1 MESGERLPSSTHSQ
15 PSISSSAPPPAS
27 SPNITS
33 DSGHLFQLVSDPGLR
48 TSFPMLSHPAFRLY
62 APLSGCSDF
71 RGLGILGLQGGLASH
86 PQLGTFPDWWRA
98 SDVQLHGAAAF
109 FPPLL
114 GLPPLFTSPS
124 LSQSHTPKKSTL
136 GSAKGLNGAVS
147 GNGKAKSAS
156 SGASS
161 TSSSPSPAYTT
172 SEQTSTLKSGLN
184 PQNKTNKTV
193 LNHCKTEQSATD
205 PPNWSR
211 KQKIKTDQAQ
221 GKTSH
226 KTKEKL
232 CMTVPEISSN
242 SDSQS
247 GSSSDSSSDTLSSLG
262 SVDLENEDDE
272 DLSVCSIDSDSQ
284 RGQRVSRTVKDSS
297 QMDQPGCFSSRPDM
311 CSMDLTQSQA
321 APLLFHSSETRE
333 EHSKHTSV
341 IQATGVTGSTN
352 AFSLLPQPNRD
363 ALSKPLCLTLSSKP
377 SSVSSSPKP
386 LSVSSSPRHRSVSE
400 SPKPLSLALCPKPK
414 SLSSSPNTS
423 NITSSPKPSSLMKAR
438 SSPDKSL
445 LYISGFNQHKQAKEH
460 QEANKSLKRSV
471 SSSSPSPQS
480 SPKLKSPNPQHS
492 NLFLTST
499 LLKNSPHL
507 NGVVQ
512 STVQDAPLALITKPR
527 SDSSKTPDKPLLAA
541 TSPCFNTPI
550 NLSTGARQSYCGPP
564 ASDRASAQQESHRAN
579 AGSLLQRKM
588 FREVESDI
596 PSSKDSDD
604 SGEYEDD
611 EEEDLSDSLSG
622 SGSNLDTDS
631 DNDEEDIKDDEMDS
645 DTESHTES
653 MPLKLTKSPTSLT
666 DPSAGKIS
674 SSSSLNLQ
682 INKSAKTLQTV
693 NRSWALTYHST
704 PSSSCVAT
712 PPAKRRRVTDEQA
725 LRRPLEHGWK
735 RETRI
740 RNICGRVQGEVAYYA
755 PCGKKLKQYPDVMKY
770 LARNGISEITRD
782 HFSFSAKI
790 RVGNF
795 YEAREGPEGLQWCLL
810 KADEIVPCILAMEA
824 HRGRPKSLELQRH
837 DDPFLSHQRKRRPP
851 SVGETEVANAALIK
865 LQRKLEAQ
873 EIARQAAQIK
883 MMRKLEKRALAQ
895 AAKEAKRQKALL
907 AAEEKRKQKE
917 QLKILKQQEKVRRLE
932 QIRVEKELRA
942 QQILE
947 AKRKKKEEA
956 INAKTLEAAKRMKE
970 KELRRQQAFI
980 LKQQELERHRLEM
993 VWERERRKQHMM
1005 LIKVMEARKRAE
1017 ERERL
1022 KQEKRHEKRLN
1033 KERKLELRRLE
1044 LEMVKELNKPNE
1056 DLCLSDQKVL
1066 PELSRLPGLL
1076 LPDSCFGDCLMVMQF
1091 LRCFGKVL
1099 NLDRSTK
1106 LPTLHMLQ
1114 AGLLNLSPSAAQLH
1128 DLVIGLLSAAVCDPG
1143 FPPGSVAKTALGEH
1157 VSSVEINRENMSE
1170 ILQIYMAAHCSQTE
1184 LSPLVES
1191 LKTKG
1196 FQAHT
1201 PTQKASM
1208 MAFLVN
1214 ELASSRSVVAEID
1227 KSIDHMTNL
1236 RKEKCVIES
1245 SLRKLRS
1252 IYAKRTGKRESS
1264 VGGEE
1269 SHALGTPTT
1278 GHKRKR
1284 KVGGIEE
1291 DDDEDDDSNDQGE
1304 EDEDEEEDG
1313 GKKRKKTETCEEEDD
1328 EEQTASVEELEK
1340 QIEKLT
1346 KQQLLIRRKLFESSH
1361 SLHSMMLGQDR
1372 YKRRYWALPQCG
1384 GVFVESTVS
1393 REDPQGLQQESE
1405 RLQSAQWISVKE
1417 EPTEVPAKKPYES
1430 PQAKHENSCLDLQ
1443 QENGSLNL
1451 FLQKPSSFSK
1461 LSKLLEVAKKSGSDP
1476 QGVISTIPYL
1486 PTNASPMIPNSL
1498 STNLNQE
1505 IKSEVST
1512 LQLSP
1517 AHVGNRQHHLH
1528 SDQLYST
1535 LSEKHAHWFSL
1546 LPRSPCDE
1554 FSLTTS
1560 STNPSSCSAKA
1571 SSPATSNSITQST
1584 SAFSSSNSQNIA
1596 SSVSPSATAPVSNFL
1611 IEGLQMKH
1619 MMGLP
1624 FPLWQPEVI
1633 SPNKT
1638 FTGMSKSPR
1647 LGDPLLTPSVATSKS
1662 ESPVPSGEKSPALEV
1677 AKSQD
1682 LPSPLPIP
1690 QEMLTGWWKVSS
1702 TEELSQIVSAC
1713 HPRGIRER
1721 VLQKQIQKHMEYLTQ
1736 VCAKNKDA
1744 AVIDVRELEQSQ
1756 VCEET
1761 VQRWCVEEHA
1771 MDMDIA
1777 VLQQVEE
1784 LERRV
1789 TSASLQVKG
1798 WMPTEPQSERED
1810 LLYYEH
1816 KAVGKNEGTDIV
1828 RRTNNPLDIAVAHLF
1843 ELERNIER
1851 RYLKSPLSTTIQITL
1866 DNRGMVSIPA
1876 PATTASA
1883 ECDGGGEDLAP
1894 GMKLW
1899 RKALQEVHSGAQ
1911 LSLCLQ
1917 QLERCIAWERSI
1929 MKVYCQLCQKGDN
1942 EELLLLCD
1950 GCDKGC
1956 HTYCHNPQITTIPEG
1971 DWFCPACIAKASDSP
1986 QKSKKQASQNSG
1998 GGEKLSGAKRS
2009 KKACVTGE
2017 SSENDTACTSASS
2030 TPKKGGKETRKRKMD
2045 DNLCTNTI
2053 KQESAT
2059 QVKNS
2064 KTTRDNS
2071 KDLELCRLLLAELQ
2085 AHQDAWPFMTPVNPK
2100 SVPGYRK
2107 VIKKPMDFSTIREKL
2122 SNSQYLNLET
2132 FIIDVNLVFENCEKF
2147 NEDNSDIGRAGHSM
2161 RRFFQRRWTE
2171 LLKQIN

>member
-1 MESGERLPSSTHSQ
+1 
-15 PSISSSAPPPAS
+15 
-27 SPNITS
+27 
-33 DSGHLFQLVSDPGLR
+33 GHLFQLVSDPGFR
-48 TSFPMLSHPAFRLY
+48 ASFPMLSHPAFRLY

-71 RGLGILGLQGGLASH
+71 RSLGILGLQGGLMSH
-86 PQLGTFPDWWRA
+86 PQLGSFPDWWRA
-98 SDVQLHGAAAF
+98 SDAQLHGAAAL

-114 GLPPLFTSPS
+114 GLPPLFTPPS
-124 LSQSHTPKKSTL
+124 LSQSHIPKKSTR
-136 GSAKGLNGAVS
+136 GSAKGFNGAVS
-147 GNGKAKSAS
+147 GKGKAKSAS

-161 TSSSPSPAYTT
+161 TSSSPSPAHTT
-172 SEQTSTLKSGLN
+172 SEQTSTLKSGLK
-184 PQNKTNKTV
+184 PHKTTKPT
-193 LNHCKTEQSATD
+193 LNHCKTEQSTTN

-211 KQKIKTDQAQ
+211 KQVKPDQAQ
-221 GKTSH
+221 EKSSN

-232 CMTVPEISSN
+232 CMTVAEISSN

-247 GSSSDSSSDTLSSLG
+247 ASSSDSSSDTLSSLG
-262 SVDLENEDDE
+262 SIDLENEDDDDE
-272 DLSVCSIDSDSQ
+272 GLSVCSIDSDSQ
-284 RGQRVSRTVKDSS
+284 RGQRGNRKLKDST
-297 QMDQPGCFSSRPDM
+297 QMDQATGCFSSTPDM
-311 CSMDLTQSQA
+311 CSVDLTQCQA
-321 APLLFHSSETRE
+321 APLLFRSSEARE
-333 EHSKHTSV
+333 EHNKHTSV
-341 IQATGVTGSTN
+341 IQATGVAGSTK
-352 AFSLLPQPNRD
+352 AFSPSSQSIQD
-363 ALSKPLCLTLSSKP
+363 ALSKPLCLTVSPKTSSLP
-377 SSVSSSPKP
+377 SSPIPLSISSSPKNRTVSASPKP
-386 LSVSSSPRHRSVSE
+386 LSHAR
-400 SPKPLSLALCPKPK
+400 CPKPS
-414 SLSSSPNTS
+414 SLSSSSNTS
-423 NITSSPKPSSLMKAR
+423 NITPSPKSLYLIKAK
-438 SSPDKSL
+438 SFPDDSL
-445 LYISGFNQHKQAKEH
+445 LHNSDVNQRKQAKEH
-460 QEANKSLKRSV
+460 QEANKSLKKSV
-471 SSSSPSPQS
+471 SSSSSLSPQS
-480 SPKLKSPNPQHS
+480 SPKLKSPNLQHS

-499 LLKNSPHL
+499 LLKSSPHH
-507 NGVVQ
+507 NGVVL

-527 SDSSKTPDKPLLAA
+527 SDSSKTPDKPLLAS

-550 NLSTGARQSYCGPP
+550 NLSTGARQSCSGPP
-564 ASDRASAQQESHRAN
+564 TSDQASTQRVSHRVN
-579 AGSLLQRKM
+579 TGSPHQGKM
-588 FREVESDI
+588 FGEMESDI

-611 EEEDLSDSLSG
+611 DDDDEDLSDSLSG

-631 DNDEEDIKDDEMDS
+631 DNDEDDIKDDEMDS

-653 MPLKLTKSPTSLT
+653 TPLKLPKSPTSLT
-666 DPSAGKIS
+666 DCSSGKIS
-674 SSSSLNLQ
+674 SSSSRNLQ
-682 INKSAKTLQTV
+682 MHDPAKILQTV
-693 NRSWALTYHST
+693 NNSWGLTYHNT
-704 PSSSCVAT
+704 PRTSCVTT

-725 LRRPLEHGWK
+725 VCRPLEHGWK

-740 RNICGRVQGEVAYYA
+740 RNICGRVQGEVVYYA
-755 PCGKKLKQYPDVMKY
+755 PCGKKFKQYPDVMKY
-770 LARNGISEITRD
+770 LSRNGISEITRD

-810 KADEIVPCILAMEA
+810 KEDEIDTCILAMET
-824 HRGRPKSLELQRH
+824 HKSRPKSLEHQRTNDSFH
-837 DDPFLSHQRKRRPP
+837 SYQRKRRAA
-851 SVGETEVANAALIK
+851 SVSESDVANAALLK

-873 EIARQAAQIK
+873 EIARQAAQMK

-907 AAEEKRKQKE
+907 AAQEKRKQKE

-956 INAKTLEAAKRMKE
+956 INAKTLEAEKRMKE

-993 VWERERRKQHMM
+993 ERERRKQHTM
-1005 LIKVMEARKRAE
+1005 LLKVMEARKRAE

-1022 KQEKRHEKRLN
+1022 KQEKRDEKRLN
-1033 KERKLELRRLE
+1033 KVRKLELRRLE
-1044 LEMVKELNKPNE
+1044 LEIVKELNKPNE
-1056 DLCLSDQKVL
+1056 DLCLPDHKAL

-1091 LRCFGKVL
+1091 MRSFGKVL
-1099 NLDRSTK
+1099 HLDHSTK
-1106 LPTLHMLQ
+1106 LHTLHMLQ
-1114 AGLLNLSPSAAQLH
+1114 SGLLNVSPSVAQLQ
-1128 DLVIGLLSAAVCDPG
+1128 DLLIGLLSAAVCDPG
-1143 FPPGSVAKTALGEH
+1143 FPPGSMAKTALGEH

-1208 MAFLVN
+1208 LAFLVN
-1214 ELASSRSVVAEID
+1214 ELASSRSVVTEID

-1236 RKEKCVIES
+1236 RREKCVIES

-1252 IYAKRTGKRESS
+1252 SYAMRTGKRDSS
-1264 VGGEE
+1264 VAGEE
-1269 SHALGTPTT
+1269 NQALGTPST
-1278 GHKRKR
+1278 GNKRK
-1284 KVGGIEE
+1284 KKAGGIEE

-1304 EDEDEEEDG
+1304 DDEDDEEDG
-1313 GKKRKKTETCEEEDD
+1313 GKKRKKTETCEEEED
-1328 EEQTASVEELEK
+1328 EDQTASLEELEK

-1361 SLHSMMLGQDR
+1361 SLQSMMLGQDR
-1372 YKRRYWALPQCG
+1372 YKRRYWALPHCG
-1384 GVFVESTVS
+1384 GVFVESTAS
-1393 REDPQGLQQESE
+1393 KDEPQESE

-1417 EPTEVPAKKPYES
+1417 ELTEVPTKEPSDS
-1430 PQAKHENSCLDLQ
+1430 PQAKLENSLQDLK
-1443 QENGSLNL
+1443 QENSSFNL

-1461 LSKLLEVAKKSGSDP
+1461 LSKLLEVAKKSCTDA
-1476 QGVISTIPYL
+1476 QGVISTAPHLLTNTSTML
-1486 PTNASPMIPNSL
+1486 PNTI

-1505 IKSEVST
+1505 IKSKVST
-1512 LQLSP
+1512 LPLSS
-1517 AHVGNRQHHLH
+1517 AHNANQQHYLH
-1528 SDQLYST
+1528 GDQLYKT

-1554 FSLTTS
+1554 FSMTTS
-1560 STNPSSCSAKA
+1560 STNPSSCSGEA
-1571 SSPATSNSITQST
+1571 STPATENSTTQST
-1584 SAFSSSNSQNIA
+1584 SAFSSTNINC
-1596 SSVSPSATAPVSNFL
+1596 SVSPSATATVTNFL

-1619 MMGLP
+1619 MGLP
-1624 FPLWQPEVI
+1624 LSLWPTEII
-1633 SPNKT
+1633 SPNMT
-1638 FTGMSKSPR
+1638 FNGMCLSPKP
-1647 LGDPLLTPSVATSKS
+1647 GNPYLTPNVSTNKS
-1662 ESPVPSGEKSPALEV
+1662 ESPVPSCEKSPALEM

-1682 LPSPLPIP
+1682 LPSPQPIP

-1702 TEELSQIVSAC
+1702 SELNHVANAC

-1744 AVIDVRELEQSQ
+1744 AVINVCELEQSQ

-1789 TSASLQVKG
+1789 TSSSLQVKG

-1816 KAVGKNEGTDIV
+1816 KAVGKTESTDIV
-1828 RRTNNPLDIAVAHLF
+1828 RRANNPLDIAVAHLF

-1851 RYLKSPLSTTIQITL
+1851 RYLKSPLSSTIQITV
-1866 DNRGMVSIPA
+1866 DNRGAVSIPA
-1876 PATTASA
+1876 PATATSS
-1883 ECDGGGEDLAP
+1883 ESDGGVEDVAP
-1894 GMKLW
+1894 GLKLW
-1899 RKALQEVHSGAQ
+1899 RKALSEVRSGAQ

-1917 QLERCIAWERSI
+1917 KLQRSIAWERSI

-1942 EELLLLCD
+1942 DELLLLCD

-1956 HTYCHNPQITTIPEG
+1956 HTYCHNPKITTIPEG
-1971 DWFCPACIAKASDSP
+1971 DWFCPACIAKANDSP
-1986 QKSKKQASQNSG
+1986 QKSKKQSSRNSG

-2017 SSENDTACTSASS
+2017 GSENDTGSSSASS
-2030 TPKKGGKETRKRKMD
+2030 TPKKVGKEARKRKLEE
-2045 DNLCTNTI
+2045 NISTSTT

-2059 QVKNS
+2059 QLKNP

-2071 KDLELCRLLLAELQ
+2071 KDLELCRLLLTELQ
-2085 AHQDAWPFMTPVNPK
+2085 THQDAWPFMNPVNPK

-2147 NEDNSDIGRAGHSM
+2147 NEDNSEIGRAGHSM

-2171 LLKQIN
+2171 LLKQIY

>member
-33 DSGHLFQLVSDPGLR
+33 DSGHLFQLVSDPGFR

-71 RGLGILGLQGGLASH
+71 RGLGILGFQGGLTSH

-98 SDVQLHGAAAF
+98 SDAQLHGAAAL

-114 GLPPLFTSPS
+114 GLPPLFTPPS
-124 LSQSHTPKKSTL
+124 LSQLHTPMKSTR

-161 TSSSPSPAYTT
+161 TSSSPSQAYTT
-172 SEQTSTLKSGLN
+172 SEQTNTFKSGLN
-184 PQNKTNKTV
+184 PQNKTTKAI
-193 LNHCKTEQSATD
+193 LNLCKTEQSASN

-221 GKTSH
+221 EKANR
-226 KTKEKL
+226 KAKQKL
-232 CMTVPEISSN
+232 CTTVPEISSS

-272 DLSVCSIDSDSQ
+272 DVSVCSVDSGSQ
-284 RGQRVSRTVKDSS
+284 RGQRVSRKVKNSS
-297 QMDQPGCFSSRPDM
+297 HMDQAKGCFSNRPDM
-311 CSMDLTQSQA
+311 CSMDPTQSPA
-321 APLLFHSSETRE
+321 APLLFRSSETRE
-333 EHSKHTSV
+333 EHNKHTSV
-341 IQATGVTGSTN
+341 IQATGVAGSTK
-352 AFSLLPQPNRD
+352 AFSFPPQPNRD
-363 ALSKPLCLTLSSKP
+363 ALSKPLCLTLSPK
-377 SSVSSSPKP
+377 SSSLSSSPKP
-386 LSVSSSPRHRSVSE
+386 LSVSSSSKHRSVSTP
-400 SPKPLSLALCPKPK
+400 PKPLSHARCPKQ
-414 SLSSSPNTS
+414 SALSSSPNTS
-423 NITSSPKPSSLMKAR
+423 NITSSHKPSSLMKAR
-438 SSPDKSL
+438 RSPDKSL
-445 LYISGFNQHKQAKEH
+445 LHISDFNQHKQAKDHH
-460 QEANKSLKRSV
+460 QEASKSLKKSV
-471 SSSSPSPQS
+471 SSSSLSPQC
-480 SPKLKSPNPQHS
+480 SPKINSPNPKHS

-499 LLKNSPHL
+499 LLKNSPNF

-512 STVQDAPLALITKPR
+512 STEQDAPLALITKSR
-527 SDSSKTPDKPLLAA
+527 SDRSKTPDKPLLAA

-550 NLSTGARQSYCGPP
+550 NLSTGARQSYPGPP
-564 ASDRASAQQESHRAN
+564 ASDQASTQQESCRVS
-579 AGSLLQRKM
+579 AGSLLQGKM
-588 FREVESDI
+588 FREMGSDI

-604 SGEYEDD
+604 SGDCEDD

-622 SGSNLDTDS
+622 SGSTLDTDS
-631 DNDEEDIKDDEMDS
+631 DNDDEDSKDEEMDT

-653 MPLKLTKSPTSLT
+653 MPLKLTKSPNPLA
-666 DPSAGKIS
+666 DPSPGKIS

-682 INKSAKTLQTV
+682 IHEPAKILQTV
-693 NRSWALTYHST
+693 KRSWDPTYHST
-704 PSSSCVAT
+704 PGSSRVVTS
-712 PPAKRRRVTDEQA
+712 PAKRRRVTDEQA

-755 PCGKKLKQYPDVMKY
+755 PCGKKLKKCPDVMKY
-770 LARNGISEITRD
+770 LARNGINEITRD

-810 KADEIVPCILAMEA
+810 KEDEVVPCILAMEA
-824 HRGRPKSLELQRH
+824 HRGHPKSLELQRT
-837 DDPFLSHQRKRRPP
+837 DDAFRSHQRKRRPP
-851 SVGETEVANAALIK
+851 SMGETDVANAALIK

-873 EIARQAAQIK
+873 ETARQAAQIK

-907 AAEEKRKQKE
+907 VAEEKRKQKE

-932 QIRVEKELRA
+932 QVRVEKELRA

-956 INAKTLEAAKRMKE
+956 INAKTLEAEKRMKTHNLKLPQWASHVNKE

-993 VWERERRKQHMM
+993 VWERERRRQHTM

-1017 ERERL
+1017 ERARL
-1022 KQEKRHEKRLN
+1022 KQEKRDEKRLN

-1044 LEMVKELNKPNE
+1044 LEIVKELNKPNE
-1056 DLCLSDQKVL
+1056 DLCLSDQKAL

-1099 NLDRSTK
+1099 HLDRSTK

-1114 AGLLNLSPSAAQLH
+1114 AGLLNLSPSVVQLQ
-1128 DLVIGLLSAAVCDPG
+1128 DLIIGLLSAVVCDPG
-1143 FPPGSVAKTALGEH
+1143 FPAGSMAKTALGEH
-1157 VSSVEINRENMSE
+1157 VSSVEINQENMSE
-1170 ILQIYMAAHCSQTE
+1170 ILQIYMATHCSQTE

-1236 RKEKCVIES
+1236 RREKCVIES
-1245 SLRKLRS
+1245 SLRKMRS
-1252 IYAKRTGKRESS
+1252 IYAKRTGKRDSS

-1269 SHALGTPTT
+1269 SLALGTPTT
-1278 GHKRKR
+1278 GHRRKR

-1313 GKKRKKTETCEEEDD
+1313 GKKRKKTDTCEEEDD
-1328 EEQTASVEELEK
+1328 EDQTASVEELEK

-1361 SLHSMMLGQDR
+1361 SLQSMMLGQDR

-1393 REDPQGLQQESE
+1393 REDSQGVQQESE
-1405 RLQSAQWISVKE
+1405 RLQSAQGISVKE
-1417 EPTEVPAKKPYES
+1417 EPTEVPAKKPYDS
-1430 PQAKHENSCLDLQ
+1430 PQAKLENSCLDLH
-1443 QENGSLNL
+1443 QENGSFNL

-1461 LSKLLEVAKKSGSDP
+1461 LSKMLEVAKKSGSDP
-1476 QGVISTIPYL
+1476 QGAISTVPHLY
-1486 PTNASPMIPNSL
+1486 TNTSTMLPNSL
-1498 STNLNQE
+1498 STKLNQE

-1512 LQLSP
+1512 LLLSP
-1517 AHVGNRQHHLH
+1517 VLPVNRQHHLH
-1528 SDQLYST
+1528 SDQLYRT
-1535 LSEKHAHWFSL
+1535 LAEKRAHWFSL

-1571 SSPATSNSITQST
+1571 TSPATSNSMTQST
-1584 SAFSSSNSQNIA
+1584 SAFSSGNSQNIT

-1633 SPNKT
+1633 NPNMT
-1638 FTGMSKSPR
+1638 FKGMSICST
-1647 LGDPLLTPSVATSKS
+1647 LGDPLLTPIVDTSKS
-1662 ESPVPSGEKSPALEV
+1662 ESPVPSGEKAPVLEM

-1682 LPSPLPIP
+1682 LPSPQLIP
-1690 QEMLTGWWKVSS
+1690 KEMHTGWWKVSS
-1702 TEELSQIVSAC
+1702 SEELSRIVSAC

-1756 VCEET
+1756 VCVET

-1771 MDMDIA
+1771 MDIDIA

-1798 WMPTEPQSERED
+1798 WKPTEPQSVRED

-1816 KAVGKNEGTDIV
+1816 KAVGKNESRDIV

-1851 RYLKSPLSTTIQITL
+1851 R
-1866 DNRGMVSIPA
+1866 D
-1876 PATTASA
+1876 
-1883 ECDGGGEDLAP
+1883 GEDLAP

-1899 RKALQEVHSGAQ
+1899 RKALREVRSSAQ

-1917 QLERCIAWERSI
+1917 QLQRSIAWERSI

-1986 QKSKKQASQNSG
+1986 QKSKKQASRNSG
-1998 GGEKLSGAKRS
+1998 GGEKLSGGKRS

-2017 SSENDTACTSASS
+2017 DSENDTASTSASS
-2030 TPKKGGKETRKRKMD
+2030 TPKKGGKETRKKKME
-2045 DNLCTNTI
+2045 DNLCTNNT

-2059 QVKNS
+2059 QVTNYKIIQ
-2064 KTTRDNS
+2064 DNS

-2085 AHQDAWPFMTPVNPK
+2085 THQDAWPFMTPVNPK

-2147 NEDNSDIGRAGHSM
+2147 NEDDSDIGRAGHSM

>member
-15 PSISSSAPPPAS
+15 PSISSSATPPAS

-33 DSGHLFQLVSDPGLR
+33 DSGHLFQLVSDPGFR
-48 TSFPMLSHPAFRLY
+48 ASFPMLSHPAFRLY

-71 RGLGILGLQGGLASH
+71 RGLGILGLQGGLTSH
-86 PQLGTFPDWWRA
+86 PQLGAFPDWWRA
-98 SDVQLHGAAAF
+98 SDAQLHGAAAL

-114 GLPPLFTSPS
+114 GLPPLFTPPS
-124 LSQSHTPKKSTL
+124 LSQSHTPKKSTR

-172 SEQTSTLKSGLN
+172 SEQSSTLKSSLN
-184 PQNKTNKTV
+184 PQNKTTKSN
-193 LNHCKTEQSATD
+193 LSHCKTEQSATN

-211 KQKIKTDQAQ
+211 KQKIKTDQVQEKA
-221 GKTSH
+221 SH
-226 KTKEKL
+226 KAKEKL
-232 CMTVPEISSN
+232 CMTVAEISSN

-262 SVDLENEDDE
+262 SVDLENEDDDE
-272 DLSVCSIDSDSQ
+272 DLSVCSVDSDSQ
-284 RGQRVSRTVKDSS
+284 RRHRVNRKVKDSS
-297 QMDQPGCFSSRPDM
+297 QMDKATCCFSNRLDM

-321 APLLFHSSETRE
+321 APLLFRSSETRD

-341 IQATGVTGSTN
+341 IQATGAAGSTK
-352 AFSLLPQPNRD
+352 AFSVSTQPNQD
-363 ALSKPLCLTLSSKP
+363 AFSKPLCLTLSPKP
-377 SSVSSSPKP
+377 SSQSSSPKTLSMSSSPKRCSLSASPKP
-386 LSVSSSPRHRSVSE
+386 LSQTR
-400 SPKPLSLALCPKPK
+400 CPKPT

-423 NITSSPKPSSLMKAR
+423 NITSSPKHSSITKAR
-438 SSPDKSL
+438 SSQDESFL
-445 LYISGFNQHKQAKEH
+445 HISDKQAKEH
-460 QEANKSLKRSV
+460 QEANKSLKKSFSA
-471 SSSSPSPQS
+471 SSRSPQN
-480 SPKLKSPNPQHS
+480 SPKLKSPKPQHS

-499 LLKNSPHL
+499 LLKNTPHF
-507 NGVVQ
+507 NGVVE

-550 NLSTGARQSYCGPP
+550 NLSTGARQSYSGPP
-564 ASDRASAQQESHRAN
+564 TSDQASTQRESYRVST
-579 AGSLLQRKM
+579 GSLLQGKM
-588 FREVESDI
+588 FREMESDI

-604 SGEYEDD
+604 SGEFDD
-611 EEEDLSDSLSG
+611 EEEDLSDSLSD

-631 DNDEEDIKDDEMDS
+631 DNDEEDIKDEEMDT
-645 DTESHTES
+645 DTESHTLN

-666 DPSAGKIS
+666 GPSTGKINR
-674 SSSSLNLQ
+674 SSSLNLP
-682 INKSAKTLQTV
+682 IHKSAKILQTV
-693 NRSWALTYHST
+693 NRSWALTYHS
-704 PSSSCVAT
+704 PSSSSCVTT

-770 LARNGISEITRD
+770 LARNGINEITRD

-810 KADEIVPCILAMEA
+810 KEDEVVPCILAMET
-824 HRGRPKSLELQRH
+824 HRGRPKSLELQRT
-837 DDPFLSHQRKRRPP
+837 DDPFHSHQRKRRPT
-851 SVGETEVANAALIK
+851 SLGDTDVANATLIK

-932 QIRVEKELRA
+932 QMRVEKELRA

-956 INAKTLEAAKRMKE
+956 INAKTVEAEKRMKE

-980 LKQQELERHRLEM
+980 LKQQ
-993 VWERERRKQHMM
+993 ERERRKQHMM

-1022 KQEKRHEKRLN
+1022 KQEKRDEKRLN

-1056 DLCLSDQKVL
+1056 DLCLPDQKAL

-1099 NLDRSTK
+1099 RLDRNIK

-1114 AGLLNLSPSAAQLH
+1114 AGLLNLCPSAAQLQ
-1128 DLVIGLLSAAVCDPG
+1128 DLLIGLLSAAVCDPG
-1143 FPPGSVAKTALGEH
+1143 FPPGSMAKTALGEH

-1170 ILQIYMAAHCSQTE
+1170 ILQIYMAAHCSQTD
-1184 LSPLVES
+1184 LSLLVES

-1201 PTQKASM
+1201 PTQKASI

-1227 KSIDHMTNL
+1227 KSIEHMTNL
-1236 RKEKCVIES
+1236 RREKCVIES
-1245 SLRKLRS
+1245 SLRKLRG
-1252 IYAKRTGKRESS
+1252 IYAKRTGKRDSS

-1269 SHALGTPTT
+1269 SQALGTPTN

-1304 EDEDEEEDG
+1304 EEEDEEEDG

-1328 EEQTASVEELEK
+1328 EDQTASVEELEK

-1346 KQQLLIRRKLFESSH
+1346 KQQLLLRRKLFESSH
-1361 SLHSMMLGQDR
+1361 SLQSMMLGQDR
-1372 YKRRYWALPQCG
+1372 YKRRYWALPHCG

-1393 REDPQGLQQESE
+1393 REDPQGVQQESE
-1405 RLQSAQWISVKE
+1405 KLQSTQWISVKE
-1417 EPTEVPAKKPYES
+1417 EPTEIPAKKPHDS
-1430 PQAKHENSCLDLQ
+1430 PQTKHENASQDIQ
-1443 QENGSLNL
+1443 QENGLFNL

-1476 QGVISTIPYL
+1476 QGVISAVPHL
-1486 PTNASPMIPNSL
+1486 PSNTSTVLLNSL
-1498 STNLNQE
+1498 STNINQE

-1512 LQLSP
+1512 LLLNH
-1517 AHVGNRQHHLH
+1517 AHIDNLQHPLH
-1528 SDQLYST
+1528 SDQLYRA
-1535 LSEKHAHWFSL
+1535 LAEKHCHWFSL
-1546 LPRSPCDE
+1546 LPRSPCDK
-1554 FSLTTS
+1554 FTLTTS
-1560 STNPSSCSAKA
+1560 SPNPSSCSAKA
-1571 SSPATSNSITQST
+1571 SSPTTSNSMTQST
-1584 SAFSSSNSQNIA
+1584 SAFSGNSQNTT
-1596 SSVSPSATAPVSNFL
+1596 SSVSPSATASVSNIL
-1611 IEGLQMKH
+1611 IKELQMKN

-1624 FPLWQPEVI
+1624 FSLWQPEAM
-1633 SPNKT
+1633 SANMSLK
-1638 FTGMSKSPR
+1638 GMFPR
-1647 LGDPLLTPSVATSKS
+1647 LGDPLLTTSMATSNS
-1662 ESPVPSGEKSPALEV
+1662 ESPVPKSEKSPALEMV
-1677 AKSQD
+1677 KSQD
-1682 LPSPLPIP
+1682 LPTPQPIP
-1690 QEMLTGWWKVSS
+1690 EEMLTGWWRVSS
-1702 TEELSQIVSAC
+1702 SEELGRIVSAC

-1721 VLQKQIQKHMEYLTQ
+1721 LLQKQIQKHMEFLTQ

-1744 AVIDVRELEQSQ
+1744 AVIDVCELEQSQ

-1789 TSASLQVKG
+1789 TSSSLQVKG

-1816 KAVGKNEGTDIV
+1816 KAVGKNESTDIV
-1828 RRTNNPLDIAVAHLF
+1828 RRANNPLDVAVVRLF

-1851 RYLKSPLSTTIQITL
+1851 RYLKSPLSTTIQVTL
-1866 DNRGMVSIPA
+1866 DNRGIVSIPA

-1883 ECDGGGEDLAP
+1883 ECDGGVEELAP

-1899 RKALQEVHSGAQ
+1899 RKALHEVRSGAQ
-1911 LSLCLQ
+1911 LSICLQ
-1917 QLERCIAWERSI
+1917 QLQRSIAWERSI

-1971 DWFCPACIAKASDSP
+1971 DWFCPSCIAKASDSP
-1986 QKSKKQASQNSG
+1986 QKSKKQASRNSG
-1998 GGEKLSGAKRS
+1998 GGDKPSGAKRS
-2009 KKACVTGE
+2009 KKACVTGDG
-2017 SSENDTACTSASS
+2017 SENDTASTSANS
-2030 TPKKGGKETRKRKMD
+2030 TPKKGGKEKRKRKMED
-2045 DNLCTNTI
+2045 SVCTNTTT
-2053 KQESAT
+2053 QEI
-2059 QVKNS
+2059 S
-2064 KTTRDNS
+2064 KATRDNS

-2085 AHQDAWPFMTPVNPK
+2085 THQDAWPFMTPVNPK

-2107 VIKKPMDFSTIREKL
+2107 VIKKPMDFSTIQEKL

-2147 NEDNSDIGRAGHSM
+2147 NEDDSDIGRAGHSM

-2171 LLKQIN
+2171 LLKRIN

>member
-15 PSISSSAPPPAS
+15 PSISSSATPPAS
-27 SPNITS
+27 SLNINN
-33 DSGHLFQLVSDPGLR
+33 DSGHLFQLVSDPGFR
-48 TSFPMLSHPAFRLY
+48 ASFPMLSHPAFRLY

-71 RGLGILGLQGGLASH
+71 RGLGILGLQGGLTTH
-86 PQLGTFPDWWRA
+86 PHLGAFPDWWRP
-98 SDVQLHGAAAF
+98 SDAQLHGAAAL
-109 FPPLL
+109 FPPFL
-114 GLPPLFTSPS
+114 GLPPLFTPPS
-124 LSQSHTPKKSTL
+124 LSQSLTTKKNTR

-172 SEQTSTLKSGLN
+172 SEHTSTLKSGLK
-184 PQNKTNKTV
+184 PQNKTTISN
-193 LNHCKTEQSATD
+193 LNHCKTDQSASN

-211 KQKIKTDQAQ
+211 KQKIKEDQVQEKA
-221 GKTSH
+221 SH

-232 CMTVPEISSN
+232 SMTMAEISSN

-262 SVDLENEDDE
+262 SVDLENEDDDE
-272 DLSVCSIDSDSQ
+272 DLSACSIDSDSQ
-284 RGQRVSRTVKDSS
+284 RRHRVSRKVKA
-297 QMDQPGCFSSRPDM
+297 M
-311 CSMDLTQSQA
+311 
-321 APLLFHSSETRE
+321 
-333 EHSKHTSV
+333 
-341 IQATGVTGSTN
+341 
-352 AFSLLPQPNRD
+352 
-363 ALSKPLCLTLSSKP
+363 
-377 SSVSSSPKP
+377 
-386 LSVSSSPRHRSVSE
+386 
-400 SPKPLSLALCPKPK
+400 
-414 SLSSSPNTS
+414 
-423 NITSSPKPSSLMKAR
+423 
-438 SSPDKSL
+438 
-445 LYISGFNQHKQAKEH
+445 EH
-460 QEANKSLKRSV
+460 QEAKKSLKKSV
-471 SSSSPSPQS
+471 SSSSLSPQS

-499 LLKNSPHL
+499 LLKNSPHF

-527 SDSSKTPDKPLLAA
+527 SDNSKTPDKPLLAA
-541 TSPCFNTPI
+541 TSPCFNSPI
-550 NLSTGARQSYCGPP
+550 NLSTGARQSYSGPP
-564 ASDRASAQQESHRAN
+564 TSDRATALRESYRVN
-579 AGSLLQRKM
+579 ARSLLQGKM
-588 FREVESDI
+588 FMGTESDVA
-596 PSSKDSDD
+596 SSKDSDD
-604 SGEYEDD
+604 SGEYEEDD
-611 EEEDLSDSLSG
+611 DDDLSDSLSD

-631 DNDEEDIKDDEMDS
+631 DNDDEDIKDEEMDT
-645 DTESHTES
+645 DTESHTQS

-666 DPSAGKIS
+666 DPSPD
-674 SSSSLNLQ
+674 Q
-682 INKSAKTLQTV
+682 INSSGSLDLQLHKSAKIQHTV
-693 NRSWALTYHST
+693 NRSWALTYHSP
-704 PSSSCVAT
+704 PSSSCVST

-740 RNICGRVQGEVAYYA
+740 SNICGRVQGEVAYYA
-755 PCGKKLKQYPDVMKY
+755 PCGKKLKQYPDVTKY

-810 KADEIVPCILAMEA
+810 KEDEVVPYTLAMEA
-824 HRGRPKSLELQRH
+824 HRGRPKSLELRCT
-837 DDPFLSHQRKRRPP
+837 DDPFHSHQGKRRPP
-851 SVGETEVANAALIK
+851 SVGETEAANATLIK

-932 QIRVEKELRA
+932 QIRLEKELRA

-956 INAKTLEAAKRMKE
+956 INAKTLEAEKRMKE

-1022 KQEKRHEKRLN
+1022 KQEKRDEKRLN

-1056 DLCLSDQKVL
+1056 DLCLPDQKAL

-1099 NLDRSTK
+1099 RLDRSIK

-1114 AGLLNLSPSAAQLH
+1114 AGLLNLSPSAAQMQ
-1128 DLVIGLLSAAVCDPG
+1128 DLLIGLLSTAVCDPG
-1143 FPPGSVAKTALGEH
+1143 FPPGSMVKTALGEH

-1170 ILQIYMAAHCSQTE
+1170 ILQIYMAAHCSQTD

-1201 PTQKASM
+1201 PTQKASI

-1227 KSIDHMTNL
+1227 KSIEHMTNL
-1236 RKEKCVIES
+1236 RREKCIIES
-1245 SLRKLRS
+1245 SLRKLRG
-1252 IYAKRTGKRESS
+1252 IYAKRTGKREGS

-1269 SHALGTPTT
+1269 SQALGAPTP

-1284 KVGGIEE
+1284 KVGSIEE
-1291 DDDEDDDSNDQGE
+1291 DDYEEDDSYDQGE
-1304 EDEDEEEDG
+1304 EDDDEEEDG

-1328 EEQTASVEELEK
+1328 EDQTTSVEELEK
-1340 QIEKLT
+1340 HIEKLT

-1361 SLHSMMLGQDR
+1361 SLQSMMLGQDR

-1393 REDPQGLQQESE
+1393 KEDPQGIQQESG
-1405 RLQSAQWISVKE
+1405 RLQSTPWISVKE
-1417 EPTEVPAKKPYES
+1417 EPTEVPAKKPYDS
-1430 PQAKHENSCLDLQ
+1430 PQTKHENSSQDLQ
-1443 QENGSLNL
+1443 QENGLFNL

-1461 LSKLLEVAKKSGSDP
+1461 LSKLLEVAKNSGSDP
-1476 QGVISTIPYL
+1476 QGVNSTVPHL
-1486 PTNASPMIPNSL
+1486 PTNASAMLPNSL
-1498 STNLNQE
+1498 PMNINQE
-1505 IKSEVST
+1505 IKSEVSNY
-1512 LQLSP
+1512 LLSP
-1517 AHVGNRQHHLH
+1517 GHVDILQHPLH
-1528 SDQLYST
+1528 SDLLYRT
-1535 LSEKHAHWFSL
+1535 LVEKHSQWFSL
-1546 LPRSPCDE
+1546 LPRSPCDK

-1560 STNPSSCSAKA
+1560 SPNPSSCSAKA
-1571 SSPATSNSITQST
+1571 SSPVTSNSMSQST
-1584 SAFSSSNSQNIA
+1584 SAFSSNTENTTSSLSTFA
-1596 SSVSPSATAPVSNFL
+1596 TASVSNVL
-1611 IEGLQMKH
+1611 IKELQVKN
-1619 MMGLP
+1619 MMGLR
-1624 FPLWQPEVI
+1624 FPLWQPEAMTANM
-1633 SPNKT
+1633 SFKGM
-1638 FTGMSKSPR
+1638 FTRP
-1647 LGDPLLTPSVATSKS
+1647 GDSLLTSSVATSQS
-1662 ESPVPSGEKSPALEV
+1662 ESPVPLTDKSPALEM

-1682 LPSPLPIP
+1682 LPSPQPIP
-1690 QEMLTGWWKVSS
+1690 EDMCTGWWKVSS
-1702 TEELSQIVSAC
+1702 SEELNHIVSAC

-1721 VLQKQIQKHMEYLTQ
+1721 LLQKQIQKHMEFLTQ

-1744 AVIDVRELEQSQ
+1744 AVIDVCELEQSQ

-1761 VQRWCVEEHA
+1761 VQRWCVEEYA

-1789 TSASLQVKG
+1789 TSYSLQVKG
-1798 WMPTEPQSERED
+1798 WMPTEPQSKRED

-1816 KAVGKNEGTDIV
+1816 KAVGKNESTGIV
-1828 RRTNNPLDIAVAHLF
+1828 RRANNPLDIAVAHLF

-1866 DNRGMVSIPA
+1866 DNRGIVSIPA
-1876 PATTASA
+1876 PATTANA
-1883 ECDGGGEDLAP
+1883 DCDGGVEDLAP

-1899 RKALQEVHSGAQ
+1899 RKALHEVRSGAQ
-1911 LSLCLQ
+1911 LSICLQ
-1917 QLERCIAWERSI
+1917 QLQRSIAWERSI

-1956 HTYCHNPQITTIPEG
+1956 HMYCHNPQITTIPEG
-1971 DWFCPACIAKASDSP
+1971 DWFCPACIAKATDSP
-1986 QKSKKQASQNSG
+1986 QKSKKQASRNSG

-2009 KKACVTGE
+2009 KKACVSGE
-2017 SSENDTACTSASS
+2017 GSENDTASTSASS
-2030 TPKKGGKETRKRKMD
+2030 TPKKGGKEKRKRQME
-2045 DNLCTNTI
+2045 DNICTNTTT
-2053 KQESAT
+2053 QDRAT
-2059 QVKNS
+2059 HIS
-2064 KTTRDNS
+2064 KATRDNS
-2071 KDLELCRLLLAELQ
+2071 KDLELCRLLLVELQ
-2085 AHQDAWPFMTPVNPK
+2085 THQDAWPFMMPVNPK

-2107 VIKKPMDFSTIREKL
+2107 VIKKPMDFSTIQDKL
-2122 SNSQYLNLET
+2122 SNNQYLNLET

-2147 NEDNSDIGRAGHSM
+2147 NEDDSDIGRAGHSM

-2171 LLKQIN
+2171 LLKQLN

>member
-15 PSISSSAPPPAS
+15 PSISSSATPPAS
-27 SPNITS
+27 SLNINN
-33 DSGHLFQLVSDPGLR
+33 DSGHLFQLVSDPGFR
-48 TSFPMLSHPAFRLY
+48 ASFPMLSHPAFRLY

-71 RGLGILGLQGGLASH
+71 RGLGILGLQGGLTTH
-86 PQLGTFPDWWRA
+86 PHLGAFPDWWRP
-98 SDVQLHGAAAF
+98 SDAQLHGAAAL
-109 FPPLL
+109 FPPFL
-114 GLPPLFTSPS
+114 GLPPLFTPPS
-124 LSQSHTPKKSTL
+124 LSQSLTTKKNTR

-172 SEQTSTLKSGLN
+172 SEHTSTLKSGLK
-184 PQNKTNKTV
+184 PQNKTTISN
-193 LNHCKTEQSATD
+193 LNHCKTDQSASN

-211 KQKIKTDQAQ
+211 KQKIKEDQVQEKA
-221 GKTSH
+221 SH

-232 CMTVPEISSN
+232 SMTMAEISSN

-262 SVDLENEDDE
+262 SVDLENEDDDE
-272 DLSVCSIDSDSQ
+272 DLSACSIDSDSQ
-284 RGQRVSRTVKDSS
+284 RRHRVSRKVKDSS
-297 QMDQPGCFSSRPDM
+297 QMDQATCCFSSRRDM

-321 APLLFHSSETRE
+321 SPLLFRNSEARE
-333 EHSKHTSV
+333 EQSKLTSV
-341 IQATGVTGSTN
+341 IQTTGSTK
-352 AFSLLPQPNRD
+352 AFSVSSQPNQD
-363 ALSKPLCLTLSSKP
+363 TVSKPLCLTLSPKP
-377 SSVSSSPKP
+377 SSQSSSPKTVSMTSSPKHCSLSASPKP
-386 LSVSSSPRHRSVSE
+386 LSQAR
-400 SPKPLSLALCPKPK
+400 CPKTA
-414 SLSSSPNTS
+414 SLSSSPS
-423 NITSSPKPSSLMKAR
+423 SITTAR
-438 SSPDKSL
+438 NAPDESL
-445 LYISGFNQHKQAKEH
+445 LNISDFNQHKPAMEH
-460 QEANKSLKRSV
+460 QEAKKSLKKSV
-471 SSSSPSPQS
+471 SSSSLSPQS

-499 LLKNSPHL
+499 LLKNSPHF

-527 SDSSKTPDKPLLAA
+527 SDNSKTPDKPLLAA
-541 TSPCFNTPI
+541 TSPCFNSPI
-550 NLSTGARQSYCGPP
+550 NLSTGARQSYSGPP
-564 ASDRASAQQESHRAN
+564 TSDRATALRESYRVN
-579 AGSLLQRKM
+579 ARSLLQGKM
-588 FREVESDI
+588 FMGTESDVA
-596 PSSKDSDD
+596 SSKDSDD
-604 SGEYEDD
+604 SGEYEEDD
-611 EEEDLSDSLSG
+611 DDDLSDSLSD

-631 DNDEEDIKDDEMDS
+631 DNDDEDIKDEEMDT
-645 DTESHTES
+645 DTESHTQS

-666 DPSAGKIS
+666 DPSPD
-674 SSSSLNLQ
+674 Q
-682 INKSAKTLQTV
+682 INSSGSLDLQLHKSAKIQHTV
-693 NRSWALTYHST
+693 NRSWALTYHSP
-704 PSSSCVAT
+704 PSSSCVST

-740 RNICGRVQGEVAYYA
+740 SNICGRVQGEVAYYA
-755 PCGKKLKQYPDVMKY
+755 PCGKKLKQYPDVTKY

-810 KADEIVPCILAMEA
+810 KEDEVVPYTLAMEA
-824 HRGRPKSLELQRH
+824 HRGRPKSLELRCT
-837 DDPFLSHQRKRRPP
+837 DDPFHSHQGKRRPP
-851 SVGETEVANAALIK
+851 SVGETEAANATLIK

-932 QIRVEKELRA
+932 QIRLEKELRA

-956 INAKTLEAAKRMKE
+956 INAKTLEAEKRMKE

-980 LKQQELERHRLEM
+980 LKQQ
-993 VWERERRKQHMM
+993 ERERRKQHMM

-1022 KQEKRHEKRLN
+1022 KQEKRDEKRLN

-1056 DLCLSDQKVL
+1056 DLCLPDQKAL

-1099 NLDRSTK
+1099 RLDRSIK

-1114 AGLLNLSPSAAQLH
+1114 AGLLNLSPSAAQMQ
-1128 DLVIGLLSAAVCDPG
+1128 DLLIGLLSTAVCDPG
-1143 FPPGSVAKTALGEH
+1143 FPPGSMVKTALGEH

-1170 ILQIYMAAHCSQTE
+1170 ILQIYMAAHCSQTD

-1201 PTQKASM
+1201 PTQKASI

-1227 KSIDHMTNL
+1227 KSIEHMTNL
-1236 RKEKCVIES
+1236 RREKCIIES
-1245 SLRKLRS
+1245 SLRKLRG
-1252 IYAKRTGKRESS
+1252 IYAKRTGKREGS

-1269 SHALGTPTT
+1269 SQALGAPTP

-1284 KVGGIEE
+1284 KVGSIEE
-1291 DDDEDDDSNDQGE
+1291 DDYEEDDSYDQGE
-1304 EDEDEEEDG
+1304 EDDDEEEDG

-1328 EEQTASVEELEK
+1328 EDQTTSVEELEK
-1340 QIEKLT
+1340 HIEKLT

-1361 SLHSMMLGQDR
+1361 SLQSMMLGQDR

-1393 REDPQGLQQESE
+1393 KEDPQGIQQESG
-1405 RLQSAQWISVKE
+1405 RLQSTPWISVKE
-1417 EPTEVPAKKPYES
+1417 EPTEVPAKKPYDS
-1430 PQAKHENSCLDLQ
+1430 PQTKHENSSQDLQ
-1443 QENGSLNL
+1443 QENGLFNL

-1461 LSKLLEVAKKSGSDP
+1461 LSKLLEVAKNSGSDP
-1476 QGVISTIPYL
+1476 QGVNSTVPHL
-1486 PTNASPMIPNSL
+1486 PTNASAMLPNSL
-1498 STNLNQE
+1498 PMNINQE
-1505 IKSEVST
+1505 IKSEVSNY
-1512 LQLSP
+1512 LLSP
-1517 AHVGNRQHHLH
+1517 GHVDILQHPLH
-1528 SDQLYST
+1528 SDLLYRT
-1535 LSEKHAHWFSL
+1535 LVEKHSQWFSL
-1546 LPRSPCDE
+1546 LPRSPCDK

-1560 STNPSSCSAKA
+1560 SPNPSSCSAKA
-1571 SSPATSNSITQST
+1571 SSPVTSNSMSQST
-1584 SAFSSSNSQNIA
+1584 SAFSSNTENTTSSLSTFA
-1596 SSVSPSATAPVSNFL
+1596 TASVSNVL
-1611 IEGLQMKH
+1611 IKELQVKN
-1619 MMGLP
+1619 MMGLR
-1624 FPLWQPEVI
+1624 FPLWQPEAMTANM
-1633 SPNKT
+1633 SFKGM
-1638 FTGMSKSPR
+1638 FTRP
-1647 LGDPLLTPSVATSKS
+1647 GDSLLTSSVATSQS
-1662 ESPVPSGEKSPALEV
+1662 ESPVPLTDKSPALEM

-1682 LPSPLPIP
+1682 LPSPQPIP
-1690 QEMLTGWWKVSS
+1690 EDMCTGWWKVSS
-1702 TEELSQIVSAC
+1702 SEELNHIVSAC

-1721 VLQKQIQKHMEYLTQ
+1721 LLQKQIQKHMEFLTQ

-1744 AVIDVRELEQSQ
+1744 AVIDVCELEQSQ

-1761 VQRWCVEEHA
+1761 VQRWCVEEYA

-1789 TSASLQVKG
+1789 TSYSLQVKG
-1798 WMPTEPQSERED
+1798 WMPTEPQSKRED

-1816 KAVGKNEGTDIV
+1816 KAVGKNESTGIV
-1828 RRTNNPLDIAVAHLF
+1828 RRANNPLDIAVAHLF

-1866 DNRGMVSIPA
+1866 DNRGIVSIPA
-1876 PATTASA
+1876 PATTANA
-1883 ECDGGGEDLAP
+1883 DCDGGVEDLAP

-1899 RKALQEVHSGAQ
+1899 RKALHEVRSGAQ
-1911 LSLCLQ
+1911 LSICLQ
-1917 QLERCIAWERSI
+1917 QLQRSIAWERSI

-1956 HTYCHNPQITTIPEG
+1956 HMYCHNPQITTIPEG
-1971 DWFCPACIAKASDSP
+1971 DWFCPACIAKATDSP
-1986 QKSKKQASQNSG
+1986 QKSKKQASRNSG

-2009 KKACVTGE
+2009 KKACVSGE
-2017 SSENDTACTSASS
+2017 GSENDTASTSASS
-2030 TPKKGGKETRKRKMD
+2030 TPKKGGKEKRKRQME
-2045 DNLCTNTI
+2045 DNICTNTTT
-2053 KQESAT
+2053 QDRAT
-2059 QVKNS
+2059 HIS
-2064 KTTRDNS
+2064 KATRDNS
-2071 KDLELCRLLLAELQ
+2071 KDLELCRLLLVELQ
-2085 AHQDAWPFMTPVNPK
+2085 THQDAWPFMMPVNPK

-2107 VIKKPMDFSTIREKL
+2107 VIKKPMDFSTIQDKL
-2122 SNSQYLNLET
+2122 SNNQYLNLET

-2147 NEDNSDIGRAGHSM
+2147 NEDDSDIGRAGHSM

-2171 LLKQIN
+2171 LLKQLN

>member
-27 SPNITS
+27 SPTITS
-33 DSGHLFQLVSDPGLR
+33 DSGHLFQLVSDPGFR

-71 RGLGILGLQGGLASH
+71 RGLGILGFQGGLTSH
-86 PQLGTFPDWWRA
+86 PQLGMFPDWWRA
-98 SDVQLHGAAAF
+98 SDAQLHGAAAL

-114 GLPPLFTSPS
+114 GLPPLFTPPS
-124 LSQSHTPKKSTL
+124 LSQLHTPMKSTR
-136 GSAKGLNGAVS
+136 GSAKGFNGAVS

-172 SEQTSTLKSGLN
+172 SEQTNTLKSGLN
-184 PQNKTNKTV
+184 PQNKTTKAI
-193 LNHCKTEQSATD
+193 LNLCKTEQSASN

-221 GKTSH
+221 EKASC
-226 KTKEKL
+226 KAKEKL
-232 CMTVPEISSN
+232 CTTVPEISSS

-262 SVDLENEDDE
+262 SVDLENEDDDDDE
-272 DLSVCSIDSDSQ
+272 DLSVCSVDSGSQ
-284 RGQRVSRTVKDSS
+284 RGQRVSRKVKNSS
-297 QMDQPGCFSSRPDM
+297 QMDQAKGCFSNRPDM
-311 CSMDLTQSQA
+311 CSMDPTQTQA
-321 APLLFHSSETRE
+321 APLLFRSSETRG
-333 EHSKHTSV
+333 EHNKHTSV
-341 IQATGVTGSTN
+341 IQATGVAGSTK
-352 AFSLLPQPNRD
+352 AFSFPPQPNRD
-363 ALSKPLCLTLSSKP
+363 ALSKPLCLT
-377 SSVSSSPKP
+377 VSPKP
-386 LSVSSSPRHRSVSE
+386 LSVSSSPKHRSVSAP
-400 SPKPLSLALCPKPK
+400 PKPLSHARCPKQ
-414 SLSSSPNTS
+414 SALSSSPNTS
-423 NITSSPKPSSLMKAR
+423 NITSSPKPSSSMKAR
-438 SSPDKSL
+438 RSPNESL
-445 LYISGFNQHKQAKEH
+445 LHISDFNQHKQAKEH
-460 QEANKSLKRSV
+460 QEASKSLKKSV
-471 SSSSPSPQS
+471 TSSPQC
-480 SPKLKSPNPQHS
+480 SPKLNSPNPKHS

-499 LLKNSPHL
+499 LLMNSPNF

-512 STVQDAPLALITKPR
+512 STEQDAPLALITKSR

-541 TSPCFNTPI
+541 TSPCFNSPI
-550 NLSTGARQSYCGPP
+550 NLSTGARQSYPGPP
-564 ASDRASAQQESHRAN
+564 ASDQASTQRESCRVSAR
-579 AGSLLQRKM
+579 SLLPGKM
-588 FREVESDI
+588 FREMESDI

-604 SGEYEDD
+604 SGDCEDD

-622 SGSNLDTDS
+622 SGSTLDTDS
-631 DNDEEDIKDDEMDS
+631 DNDDEDSKDEEMDT

-653 MPLKLTKSPTSLT
+653 MPLKLTKSPNPLA
-666 DPSAGKIS
+666 DPSTAKIS

-682 INKSAKTLQTV
+682 IHKPAKILQTV
-693 NRSWALTYHST
+693 NRSWDPTYPST
-704 PSSSCVAT
+704 PGSSCVVT

-735 RETRI
+735 RETRF

-755 PCGKKLKQYPDVMKY
+755 PCGKKLKKCPDVMKY

-810 KADEIVPCILAMEA
+810 KEDEVVPCILAMEA
-824 HRGRPKSLELQRH
+824 HRGHPKSLELQRTDAFH
-837 DDPFLSHQRKRRPP
+837 SHQRKRRPP
-851 SVGETEVANAALIK
+851 CMGETDVANAALIK
-865 LQRKLEAQ
+865 LQRKLESQ
-873 EIARQAAQIK
+873 ETARQAAQIK

-907 AAEEKRKQKE
+907 VAEEKRKQKE
-917 QLKILKQQEKVRRLE
+917 QLKILKQQEKFRRLE
-932 QIRVEKELRA
+932 QVRVEKELRA

-956 INAKTLEAAKRMKE
+956 INAKTLEAEKRMKE

-993 VWERERRKQHMM
+993 VWERERRRQHTM

-1017 ERERL
+1017 ERARL
-1022 KQEKRHEKRLN
+1022 KQEKRDEKRLN

-1044 LEMVKELNKPNE
+1044 LEIVKELNKPNE
-1056 DLCLSDQKVL
+1056 DLCLSDQKAL

-1099 NLDRSTK
+1099 HLDRSTK
-1106 LPTLHMLQ
+1106 LPTLHILQ
-1114 AGLLNLSPSAAQLH
+1114 AGLLNLSPSVVQLQ
-1128 DLVIGLLSAAVCDPG
+1128 DLLIGLLSAAVCDPG
-1143 FPPGSVAKTALGEH
+1143 FPPGSMAKTALGEH
-1157 VSSVEINRENMSE
+1157 VSSVEINQENMSE
-1170 ILQIYMAAHCSQTE
+1170 ILQIYMATHCSQTE

-1196 FQAHT
+1196 FRAHT

-1214 ELASSRSVVAEID
+1214 ELASSRIVVAEID

-1236 RKEKCVIES
+1236 RREKCVIES
-1245 SLRKLRS
+1245 SLRKLRG
-1252 IYAKRTGKRESS
+1252 IYAKRTGKRDGSI
-1264 VGGEE
+1264 GGEE
-1269 SHALGTPTT
+1269 NLVLGTPTT
-1278 GHKRKR
+1278 GHRRKR

-1313 GKKRKKTETCEEEDD
+1313 GKKRKKTDTCEEEDD
-1328 EEQTASVEELEK
+1328 EDQTASVEELEK

-1361 SLHSMMLGQDR
+1361 SLQSMMLGQDR

-1393 REDPQGLQQESE
+1393 REDSQGVKQEGCS
-1405 RLQSAQWISVKE
+1405 RVQRAQGISVKE
-1417 EPTEVPAKKPYES
+1417 EPTEVPAKKP
-1430 PQAKHENSCLDLQ
+1430 QAELENSCLDLH
-1443 QENGSLNL
+1443 QENGSFNL

-1461 LSKLLEVAKKSGSDP
+1461 LSKMLEVAKKSGSDL
-1476 QGVISTIPYL
+1476 QGAISTVPHLY
-1486 PTNASPMIPNSL
+1486 TNTSTMLPNSL
-1498 STNLNQE
+1498 STKLNQE
-1505 IKSEVST
+1505 VKSEVST
-1512 LQLSP
+1512 LLLSP
-1517 AHVGNRQHHLH
+1517 VLAVNQQHHLH
-1528 SDQLYST
+1528 SDQLYRT
-1535 LSEKHAHWFSL
+1535 LAEKRAHWFSL

-1571 SSPATSNSITQST
+1571 TSPATSNSMAQST
-1584 SAFSSSNSQNIA
+1584 SAFSSGNSQNIT
-1596 SSVSPSATAPVSNFL
+1596 SSVSPSATAAVSNFL

-1633 SPNKT
+1633 SPNMT
-1638 FTGMSKSPR
+1638 FKGMSICST
-1647 LGDPLLTPSVATSKS
+1647 LGDPLMTPIVDTSKN
-1662 ESPVPSGEKSPALEV
+1662 ESPVPSGERAPALEM
-1677 AKSQD
+1677 AKNQD
-1682 LPSPLPIP
+1682 FPSPQLIP
-1690 QEMLTGWWKVSS
+1690 KEMHTGWWKVSS
-1702 TEELSQIVSAC
+1702 NEELSRIVSAC

-1721 VLQKQIQKHMEYLTQ
+1721 VLQKQIQKHMEHLTQ

-1756 VCEET
+1756 VCVET

-1771 MDMDIA
+1771 MDVDIA
-1777 VLQQVEE
+1777 VLKQVEE

-1789 TSASLQVKG
+1789 TSASLQVKD
-1798 WMPTEPQSERED
+1798 WKPTEPQSERED

-1816 KAVGKNEGTDIV
+1816 KAVGKNECTDIV

-1851 RYLKSPLSTTIQITL
+1851 RYLRSPLSTTIPITL
-1866 DNRGMVSIPA
+1866 DNRGMVSITA
-1876 PATTASA
+1876 PATTAGA
-1883 ECDGGGEDLAP
+1883 ECDGVGEDLAP

-1899 RKALQEVHSGAQ
+1899 RKALREVRSSAQ

-1917 QLERCIAWERSI
+1917 QLQRSIAWERSV
-1929 MKVYCQLCQKGDN
+1929 MKV
-1942 EELLLLCD
+1942 
-1950 GCDKGC
+1950 
-1956 HTYCHNPQITTIPEG
+1956 
-1971 DWFCPACIAKASDSP
+1971 ASDSP
-1986 QKSKKQASQNSG
+1986 QKSKKQASRNSG
-1998 GGEKLSGAKRS
+1998 GGEKLSGGKRS

-2017 SSENDTACTSASS
+2017 DSENDTASTSASS
-2030 TPKKGGKETRKRKMD
+2030 TPKKGGKETRKRKME
-2045 DNLCTNTI
+2045 DNLCTNNT

-2059 QVKNS
+2059 QVTNYKI
-2064 KTTRDNS
+2064 TQDNS

-2085 AHQDAWPFMTPVNPK
+2085 THQDAWPFMTPVNPK

-2147 NEDNSDIGRAGHSM
+2147 NEDDSDIGRAGHSM